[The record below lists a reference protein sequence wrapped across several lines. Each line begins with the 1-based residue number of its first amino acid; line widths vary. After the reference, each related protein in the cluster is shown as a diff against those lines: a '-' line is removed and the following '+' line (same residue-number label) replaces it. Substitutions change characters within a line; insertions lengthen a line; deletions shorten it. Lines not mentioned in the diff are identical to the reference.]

1 MEGWFLTKKV
11 KEMTKE
17 LTNEVV
23 NETTN
28 EKPGAGKQIL
38 RALGYGSTYVVGQV
52 MSGIGLSTVLSVIM
66 GYKAA
71 QQGIT
76 DRAKISE
83 MVTEKAL
90 TMTGPMV
97 IIAAV
102 ITLIILAIFFS
113 IRKERMSEKI
123 NFHKTSKKSI
133 GVSAIIGIALNFI
146 TVAVLISLPESIV
159 AGYAE
164 SSSSLMNQN
173 VIIAMLSNV
182 IAAPI
187 IEEIIFRGLIFDR
200 LKKGMPVVLAAVIS
214 SLLFGLAHGQIVW
227 MIYAMFLGLALCYV
241 YHKTGSIR
249 TTIALHMGYNFTS
262 TLISAL
268 PVTIPVAVRY
278 AFAVVSVIV
287 VAVVIVLYRRNV
299 KREAEKA
306 EVEVV
311 TVVA

>member
-1 MEGWFLTKKV
+1 
-11 KEMTKE
+11 MTKE

-28 EKPGAGKQIL
+28 EKPGAGKQML

-97 IIAAV
+97 IFAAV
-102 ITLIILAIFFS
+102 ITLIMLAIFFS

-123 NFHKTSKKSI
+123 NFNKTSTKSM

-173 VIIAMLSNV
+173 VVIAMLSNV
-182 IAAPI
+182 IAAPV

-200 LKKGMPVVLAAVIS
+200 LKKGMPGVLAAVIS
-214 SLLFGLAHGQIVW
+214 SLLFGLAHGQILW
-227 MIYAMFLGLALCYV
+227 ICYASVLGMVLCYV
-241 YHKTGSIR
+241 FYKTGSIY
-249 TTIALHMGYNFTS
+249 TSIAMHLALNLTS
-262 TLISAL
+262 TVFSYTGVDASS
-268 PVTIPVAVRY
+268 T
-278 AFAVVSVIV
+278 
-287 VAVVIVLYRRNV
+287 VVIVLGGIGIVALVALLTLLHKTSKEETYD
-299 KREAEKA
+299 
-306 EVEVV
+306 VEVS
-311 TVVA
+311 VVKV